1 MYTSVSSNCVY
12 VCLYMFIIFFGP
24 ADYMSHVHVWLIDV
38 QRTLWD
44 LRYGDWSSYYFPWF
58 AGDIAARDLP
68 RVLSWPVLS
77 CLWFGCLGVSPRG
90 LGWLHSLGFR
100 MASPAWRGFIRQH
113 FSQQIRQVGY
123 GDFYPET
130 LAGYIVVSMLTFVS
144 VPPACKQ
151 AALRPKRRF
160 NQHGKLES
168 EGKK

>member
-1 MYTSVSSNCVY
+1 MYSEP
-12 VCLYMFIIFFGP
+12 FGIYGMAIDHLTISLGLP
-24 ADYMSHVHVWLIDV
+24 VILRLVICPRSYLDLSYHACGLGVWV
-38 QRTLWD
+38 
-44 LRYGDWSSYYFPWF
+44 
-58 AGDIAARDLP
+58 
-68 RVLSWPVLS
+68 
-77 CLWFGCLGVSPRG
+77 FGCFPRG

>member
-24 ADYMSHVHVWLIDV
+24 ADYMSHVHGLVDWCTANPLGFTVWRLI
-38 QRTLWD
+38 TL
-44 LRYGDWSSYYFPWF
+44 LFPLVCRWYCGSWF
-58 AGDIAARDLP
+58 APGLILTCP
-68 RVLSWPVLS
+68 IMLVVWV
-77 CLWFGCLGVSPRG
+77 FGCFPRG

>member
-1 MYTSVSSNCVY
+1 
-12 VCLYMFIIFFGP
+12 MFIYVYNIFW
-24 ADYMSHVHVWLIDV
+24 SRWLHVSCPCLVDWCTANPLGFTVWRLI
-38 QRTLWD
+38 TL
-44 LRYGDWSSYYFPWF
+44 LFPLVCRWYCGSWF
-58 AGDIAARDLP
+58 APGLILTCP
-68 RVLSWPVLS
+68 IMLVVWV
-77 CLWFGCLGVSPRG
+77 FGCLGVSPRG